1 MWAASCGK
9 GLIHLR
15 SSTMTLHL
23 AFSHRIITSI
33 VLVSFAL
40 VATFFA
46 LSLLFPLPSPRP
58 YSLLIKDRNG
68 KFLRAFLADDD
79 AWRLKTSPDEIPER
93 LKRILIE
100 KEDKYFFYHP
110 GINPF
115 SICRAMVQN
124 ITTGKRIS
132 GASTLTMQIARM
144 LERRERTYFSKTVE
158 MFRAL
163 QLEWKYSKA
172 ELLEI
177 YLSIIPLGG
186 NIEGLK
192 SAAHQYY
199 QTPLER
205 LNVAQLFDLILIP
218 NDPNNLAPNRNPE
231 RLLEERKKRALPW
244 IANGF
249 FSRQDSIIIWNTDAR
264 AIRRPLKS
272 HAPHFCLRVKSQMR
286 EASEVRSSLDL
297 NTQKSVE
304 VLLSNHLRHWKLV
317 GVQNGAVIVLD
328 NSSREI
334 LAYAGSE
341 NFEDTSAHGQVDAAK
356 ALRSPGSTLKPFL
369 FALQMEQGLL
379 TPKTRLLDTPYDA
392 EGFQAENYDGMYSGT
407 VYADE
412 ALRRSLNVPMVRLL
426 HQAGVRP
433 FVDFTANAGIASL
446 SAQRD
451 KLGLSLILGG
461 CGVSLEELVGAY
473 STFPAGGTYGRPS
486 FVHQDKLDTS
496 QERTAFSAST
506 AFMITEIL
514 AGLDR
519 PDLPNNFESSV
530 NLPKIAFKTGTSYGR
545 RDAWTIGYSAE
556 YTIGVWIGNVDNKG
570 NPELVGGK
578 SAAPL
583 LVDIFNSISSGHQKN
598 ILPMPRDVG
607 FRDVCTK
614 SGLLPSLRCDHVI
627 EDYYSVSRT
636 LPKTCEVDKEFLVS
650 NDGRRTF
657 CSSCVGENKY
667 KVVTYPDY
675 PSELLSFWS
684 KTGVAFQ
691 QAPLHNAS
699 CTRSFSGNGPTI
711 VSPTDEMTYYM
722 VSPKQKV
729 TLQASSGLD
738 VNEHIWYLDDAY
750 LGRNKPGDKFF
761 ISLHGGE
768 HRVSCLDDKGRIS
781 SVHITVRAA
790 L

>member
-1 MWAASCGK
+1 
-9 GLIHLR
+9 
-15 SSTMTLHL
+15 MTLRL
-23 AFSHRIITSI
+23 AVRHKILTAIVIVPFAIAVAFFVLSI
-33 VLVSFAL
+33 
-40 VATFFA
+40 
-46 LSLLFPLPSPRP
+46 LFPLPSLKP
-58 YSLLIKDRNG
+58 YSLLIEDRNG
-68 KFLRAFLADDD
+68 RFLHAYLSKDDI
-79 AWRLKTSPDEIPER
+79 WRLRTSPDEIPER
-93 LKRILIE
+93 LKHILIE
-100 KEDKYFFYHP
+100 KEDKYFYYHP

-115 SICRAMVQN
+115 SICRAIVQN
-124 ITTGKRIS
+124 ITMGKRAS

-144 LERRERTYFSKTVE
+144 LERRDRTYLSKVVE

-177 YLSIIPLGG
+177 YLSMVPLGG

-192 SAAHQYY
+192 SAALLYY

-205 LNVAQLFDLILIP
+205 LNIAQLFDLILIP
-218 NDPNNLAPNRNPE
+218 NDPNDLAPDRNPE
-231 RLLEERKKRALPW
+231 KLLEERKKRALPW

-249 FSRQDSIIIWNTDAR
+249 FSRQDSTIIWNTNAR
-264 AIRRPLKS
+264 AVRKPMLS
-272 HAPHFCLRVKSQMR
+272 HAPHFCLRVKSQVR

-297 NTQKSVE
+297 NIQKSVE
-304 VLLSNHLRHWKLV
+304 VLLSNHLRPWKLV

-334 LAYAGSE
+334 FAYVGSE
-341 NFEDTSAHGQVDAAK
+341 DFEDTSAQGQVDAAK

-392 EGFQAENYDGMYSGT
+392 EGFQAENYDGMYSGI

-426 HQAGVRP
+426 SQTGVRP
-433 FVDFTANAGIASL
+433 FVEVATSAGISSL
-446 SAQRD
+446 NAQKE

-461 CGVSLEELVGAY
+461 CGVTLEELVGGY
-473 STFPAGGTYGRPS
+473 STFPAGGRYARPS
-486 FVHQDKLDTS
+486 FVHQNKLDKS
-496 QERTAFSAST
+496 RERAVFSTST

-519 PDLPNNFESSV
+519 PDLPNNFESSA

-545 RDAWTIGYSAE
+545 RDAWSIGYSAE
-556 YTIGVWIGNVDNKG
+556 YTVGVWIGNVDNKG

-583 LVDIFNSISSGHQKN
+583 LIDIFNSISSGHQKN
-598 ILPMPRDVG
+598 ILPIPRDIG
-607 FRDVCTK
+607 IRDVCAK
-614 SGLLPSLRCDHVI
+614 SGLAPTARCDHVI

-636 LPKTCEVDKEFLVS
+636 LAKTCEVDKEFLVS
-650 NDGRRTF
+650 IDGPKTF

-667 KVVTYPDY
+667 KVVAYPDY
-675 PSELLSFWS
+675 PSELLSFWW

-691 QAPLHNAS
+691 QTPKHNPS
-699 CTRSFSGNGPTI
+699 CSRLFSGDGPKI
-711 VSPTDEMTYYM
+711 VSPTDEMTYFV

-729 TLQASSGLD
+729 TLQASSGLE

-750 LGRNKPGDKFF
+750 LGRNRPGDKLFV
-761 ISLHGGE
+761 SLHGGE

-781 SVHITVRAA
+781 SVHITVKQA

>member
-1 MWAASCGK
+1 
-9 GLIHLR
+9 
-15 SSTMTLHL
+15 MTSRL
-23 AFSHRIITSI
+23 AVRNKILTAIVIVPFAIAVAFFVLSI
-33 VLVSFAL
+33 
-40 VATFFA
+40 
-46 LSLLFPLPSPRP
+46 LFPPPSLKP
-58 YSLLIKDRNG
+58 YSLLIEDRNG
-68 KFLRAFLADDD
+68 QFLRAFLADDD

-93 LKRILIE
+93 LKRILLE
-100 KEDKYFFYHP
+100 KEDKYFHYHP

-115 SICRAMVQN
+115 SIWRAMVQN
-124 ITTGKRIS
+124 ITTGKRVS

-144 LERRERTYFSKTVE
+144 LERRDRTYLSKAIE

-163 QLEWKYSKA
+163 QLEWKYSKD

-177 YLSIIPLGG
+177 YLSMVPLGG

-192 SAAHQYY
+192 SAALLYY

-205 LNVAQLFDLILIP
+205 LNIAQLFDLILIP
-218 NDPNNLAPNRNPE
+218 NDPNDLSPDRHPE
-231 RLLEERKKRALPW
+231 KLLEERRKRALPW
-244 IANGF
+244 IEGGF
-249 FSRQDSIIIWNTDAR
+249 FSRQDSTIIWNTNAR
-264 AIRRPLKS
+264 AVRKPPQS

-297 NTQKSVE
+297 NIQKSVE
-304 VLLSNHLRHWKLV
+304 TLLSNHLRPWKLV

-328 NSSREI
+328 NTSREI

-341 NFEDTSAHGQVDAAK
+341 NFEDTSARGQVDAAK

-392 EGFQAENYDGMYSGT
+392 EGFQAENYDGMYSGI

-426 HQAGVRP
+426 SQTGVRP
-433 FVDFTANAGIASL
+433 FVDFTTSAGISSL
-446 SAQRD
+446 IAQKD

-461 CGVSLEELVGAY
+461 CGVTLEELVGAY
-473 STFPAGGTYGRPS
+473 STFPAGGKYARPS
-486 FVHQDKLDTS
+486 FVHQNKLDVS
-496 QERTAFSAST
+496 GERTVFSTST
-506 AFMITEIL
+506 AFMITDIL
-514 AGLDR
+514 ASLDR
-519 PDLPNNFESSV
+519 PDLPNNFESSA

-545 RDAWTIGYSAE
+545 RDAWSIGYSVE
-556 YTIGVWIGNVDNKG
+556 YTVGVWIGNVDNKG

-583 LVDIFNSISSGHQKN
+583 LIDTFNSISSGHQKN
-598 ILPMPRDVG
+598 ILPVPRDISI
-607 FRDVCTK
+607 RDVCAK
-614 SGLLPSLRCDHVI
+614 SGLAPSASCDHVI

-636 LPKTCEVDKEFLVS
+636 LTKTCEVDKEFLVS
-650 NDGRRTF
+650 IDGRKTF
-657 CSSCVGENKY
+657 CSSCVGENRY
-667 KVVTYPDY
+667 KVATYPDY

-691 QAPLHNAS
+691 QTPKHNPS
-699 CTRSFSGNGPTI
+699 CSRLFSGDGPKI
-711 VSPTDEMTYYM
+711 VSPTDEMTYFV

-738 VNEHIWYLDDAY
+738 VNEHIWYLDDTY
-750 LGRNKPGDKFF
+750 LGRNKPGDKLFVSF
-761 ISLHGGE
+761 HDGE

-781 SVHITVRAA
+781 SVHITIKQT